1 MPSKREIYTPEQKSA
16 LLLVV
21 LCQIICFVV
30 VALLLA
36 WALSKI

>member
-1 MPSKREIYTPEQKSA
+1 MAFKREIYTPEQKSA
-16 LLLVV
+16 LRLVV
-21 LCQIICFVV
+21 LCQIVCFFV